1 MIAVRCPQ
9 RELAKRVRVHRL
21 QLRQRMRTIIISV
34 IDKGIKNVMLR
45 WILLIALMS
54 FAAAAQALEY
64 EAKLAIHD
72 HKFDP
77 VTLTVPAN
85 TKIKLLV
92 ENQDATP
99 EEFESSDLYR
109 EKVVIGKGTITV
121 LLGPLD
127 AGKYHFFG
135 DFHQET
141 AQGDLVVK

>member
-1 MIAVRCPQ
+1 
-9 RELAKRVRVHRL
+9 
-21 QLRQRMRTIIISV
+21 
-34 IDKGIKNVMLR
+34 MLR

-54 FAAAAQALEY
+54 FTVAAQALEY
-64 EAKLAIHD
+64 EAKLAIKD

-77 VTLTVPAN
+77 AVLNVPAN
-85 TKIKLLV
+85 TRIKLLV

-99 EEFESSDLYR
+99 EEFESIDLNR
-109 EKVVIGKGTITV
+109 EKVVTGKNTITV

>member
-1 MIAVRCPQ
+1 MS
-9 RELAKRVRVHRL
+9 RL
-21 QLRQRMRTIIISV
+21 IV
-34 IDKGIKNVMLR
+34 
-45 WILLIALMS
+45 LIALMTS
-54 FAAAAQALEY
+54 AAAVQALEY
-64 EAKLAIHD
+64 EAKLAIRD

-77 VTLTVPAN
+77 AELSVPAG

-99 EEFESSDLYR
+99 EEFESADLNR
-109 EKVVIGKGTITV
+109 EKVVVGKGTITV